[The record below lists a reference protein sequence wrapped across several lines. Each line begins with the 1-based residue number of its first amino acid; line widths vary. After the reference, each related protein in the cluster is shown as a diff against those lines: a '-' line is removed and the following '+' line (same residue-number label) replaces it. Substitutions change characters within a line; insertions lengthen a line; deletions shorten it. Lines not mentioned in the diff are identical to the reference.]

1 MPLPSSASSSTWNAA
16 RGPALAEAGAQ
27 LTMSMVELTVPVNFL
42 RLSKRLF
49 EINLDFP
56 TGPAQHCPLDPEAK
70 ETYFGTFE
78 DPECP
83 VVHSAGSGLFVAV
96 YCITAC
102 AVIFTLLHAIHRRH
116 RFRREARALGVG
128 DAEAGSREG
137 ALRVAFGEDMQ
148 AQGFHSSRLGTV
160 ALVALEIPEHAS
172 VGLAPP
178 GSF

>member
-1 MPLPSSASSSTWNAA
+1 MITRSGRGLAADYSREKFGLPKAASSTHWGEP
-16 RGPALAEAGAQ
+16 RPPALAEAGAQ

-116 RFRREARALGVG
+116 RFRREAR
-128 DAEAGSREG
+128 RRKRKK
-137 ALRVAFGEDMQ
+137 RV
-148 AQGFHSSRLGTV
+148 V
-160 ALVALEIPEHAS
+160 
-172 VGLAPP
+172 
-178 GSF
+178 